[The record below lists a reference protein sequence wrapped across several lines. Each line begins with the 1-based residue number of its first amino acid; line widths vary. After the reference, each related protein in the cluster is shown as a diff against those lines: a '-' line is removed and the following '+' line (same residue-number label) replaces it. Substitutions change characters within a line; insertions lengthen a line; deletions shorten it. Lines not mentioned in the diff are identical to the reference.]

1 LIQGEITSIE
11 GLIKMY
17 EEDDDAGTLML
28 KKMGVWQINN
38 PELALT
44 QASMDIKSSLRLSMN
59 YYNPRSLA
67 REPLI
72 ENWDFKILLYQLSPA
87 TQ

>member
-1 LIQGEITSIE
+1 MK
-11 GLIKMY
+11 KMMML
-17 EEDDDAGTLML
+17 GPFIL

-38 PELALT
+38 PELALS
-44 QASMDIKSSLRLSMN
+44 QASMDIKSSLQLSMN

-72 ENWDFKILLYQLSPA
+72 ENWDFKFVLYQLSPA